1 MFYKV
6 FLLLFDGCYTVWFVL
21 VWSGLVWSGLVWSGR
36 LVPTIQQDK
45 LAFVSIC

>member
-21 VWSGLVWSGLVWSGR
+21 VWSGLVWSGLVG
-36 LVPTIQQDK
+36 LFQQFSK
-45 LAFVSIC
+45 IN